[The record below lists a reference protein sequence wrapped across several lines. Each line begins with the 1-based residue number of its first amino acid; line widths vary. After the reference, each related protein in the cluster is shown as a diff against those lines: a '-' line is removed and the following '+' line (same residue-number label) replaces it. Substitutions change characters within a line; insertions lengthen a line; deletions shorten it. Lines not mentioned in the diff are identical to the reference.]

1 MARDIRV
8 LDKHK
13 ICVKCCSKH
22 RLRNEIRDCNGNL
35 ECYLKQHLKQQT
47 ELTIYEFA
55 SCNTSFSNT
64 TVVQKFPVSL
74 LHRFRNIYLF
84 GYHVGLPLHKSL
96 YQPNPIFIVGHCL
109 SNGQLTKFNI
119 ESCARSIKMVI
130 VVSVIGVLIS
140 WYRCR
145 TLAVGG
151 LNLSGPKLKM

>member
-22 RLRNEIRDCNGNL
+22 HLRNGNL
-35 ECYLKQHLKQQT
+35 ECYLKQVLKQRT
-47 ELTIYEFA
+47 EMTIYEFA
-55 SCNTSFSNT
+55 SCNTSSNT
-64 TVVQKFPVSL
+64 IVAQKFPVSL
-74 LHRFRNIYLF
+74 LHLFRNFYLF

-96 YQPNPIFIVGHCL
+96 YQLNPIFMVGHCL

-130 VVSVIGVLIS
+130 MVSGIGVLIS
-140 WYRCR
+140 WYRFR
-145 TLAVGG
+145 ILALGG
-151 LNLSGPKLKM
+151 LNLSGPKL